1 MEYSPRSLL
10 GALET
15 SWRGALTVCV
25 CATVALCAGCT
36 GRPWFFHPKPDPVLA
51 NLKIEAPQAR
61 IEKLQALATT
71 ARGGG
76 AAEQEQ
82 ISAELAQS
90 IQTEEDPLMRAEIL
104 RVLAVCRT
112 PTAGAVLTAAMRD
125 ADHDVRVVCCE
136 AWAERGGEDAM
147 RALTDLLAN
156 DQNID
161 VRLAAARA
169 LGGLRDPAA
178 ATALA
183 TALEDGDP
191 AMQYRAVQSLRAV
204 SGRDFGN
211 DANAWREF
219 ANGGNPQPQPSSFV
233 QRWLDWF

>member
-1 MEYSPRSLL
+1 MRGGLAFCL
-10 GALET
+10 GATL
-15 SWRGALTVCV
+15 AI
-25 CATVALCAGCT
+25 CAGCT
-36 GRPWFFHPKPDPVLA
+36 GRTWFFRQKPDPVLA
-51 NLKIEAPQAR
+51 NLNIETPQQRVA
-61 IEKLQALATT
+61 KLQELSAT
-71 ARGGG
+71 ARDGGD
-76 AAEQEQ
+76 AEQERV
-82 ISAELAQS
+82 SAELAQT
-90 IQTEEDPLMRAEIL
+90 IQTEEDPLIRAEIL

-112 PTAGAVLTAAMRD
+112 ATAAAVLTAAMRD

-136 AWAERGGEDAM
+136 AWAEQGGEQAT

-156 DQNID
+156 DKNVD

-169 LGGLRDPAA
+169 LGRLGDPAA
-178 ATALA
+178 TTALA

-191 AMQYRAVQSLRAV
+191 AMQYRAVQSLRTV

-219 ANGGNPQPQPSSFV
+219 ASGGNPQPAPSSFV

>member
-1 MEYSPRSLL
+1 MDFTPPIRLRPLYIN
-10 GALET
+10 
-15 SWRGALTVCV
+15 WRGGRTICLCAMLVV
-25 CATVALCAGCT
+25 CASCT
-36 GRPWFFHPKPDPVLA
+36 SGPSWFRSKPDPVLA
-51 NLKIEAPQAR
+51 NLKIETPQER
-61 IEKLQALATT
+61 VEKLRELTNA
-71 ARGGG
+71 ARNGG
-76 AAEQEQ
+76 AAEQER
-82 ISAELAQS
+82 ISAELAQA
-90 IQTEEDPLMRAEIL
+90 IQTEEDPLLRAEIL

-112 PTAGAVLTAAMRD
+112 PTAAAVLTAAMRD

-136 AWAERGGEDAM
+136 AWGQRGGEEAA

-169 LGGLRDPAA
+169 LGEVGDPAA

-183 TALEDGDP
+183 TALEEGDP